1 VSAAKGAGSGKSGE
15 GRRLLGQILKANGV
29 VREGQI
35 QEALAEQRKH
45 GGLIGQCLVERNACS
60 KLDVA
65 RALAEQSGLEIVDLD
80 KAVPEKAALALVDA
94 TAAHTFGVLPLR
106 VEGKTLVVVISDPLN
121 TAVIEDLRF
130 TTGIDVRAALGE
142 EEKLKALVLK
152 HYGEEAS
159 LKDAIAEAA
168 RAVGGADVAAAASS
182 TPVVRL
188 LNSILHRA
196 IKDRASD
203 VHFEV
208 FDEEF
213 RIRYRVDGALY
224 EIEAPPSHLAL
235 PLVARIKVMS
245 DLDITETRMPQ
256 DGRIELSIDGRPV
269 DLRVATIPG
278 VVGEGCVM
286 RVLDRSAVSLDL
298 EALGLAPDDHEV
310 LTRLTQLPH
319 GIVLVTGPTGSGKT
333 TTLYAMLQEANQP
346 DIKII
351 TTEDPVEY
359 DIEGIVQ
366 VPVNEDIGV
375 TYARV
380 LRTVLRQDPDKILI
394 GEIRDGET
402 ASVAVEAS
410 LTGHTVFSTLHTND
424 APSTITRLI
433 DMGVEPF
440 MITATLEAVV
450 AQRLVRTVC
459 PDCRTT
465 YVPEEEILMELGA
478 DAARLS
484 EATFHYGKGCDRCH
498 HTGYRGRTGVFE
510 IMTLDDAIRS
520 AILARA
526 STQEIREAAIRAGM
540 RTLRESGVAALVAG
554 RTTVEEVLR
563 ETQA

>member
-1 VSAAKGAGSGKSGE
+1 VSAGTDKAG
-15 GRRLLGQILKANGV
+15 GRRLLGQILKARGT
-29 VREGQI
+29 VREAQI
-35 QEALAEQRKH
+35 QEALAAQRKH
-45 GGLIGQCLVERNACS
+45 GGLIGQCLVELKHCS

-65 RALAEQSGLEIVDLD
+65 RALAEQAGLEIVDLD
-80 KAVPEKAALALVDA
+80 KVVPEKAALALVDA
-94 TAAHTFGVLPLR
+94 SAAHTYGVLPLR
-106 VEGKTLVVVISDPLN
+106 VEGRTLVVAISDPLN
-121 TAVIEDLRF
+121 SAVIEDLRF
-130 TTGIDVRAALGE
+130 TTGVDVRAALGE

-168 RAVGGADVAAAASS
+168 RAVSGSDVEAAASS

-208 FDEEF
+208 FDAEF

-224 EIEAPPSHLAL
+224 EIEAPPAHLAL

-286 RVLDRSAVSLDL
+286 RVLDRTAVSLDL
-298 EALGLAPDDHEV
+298 EALGLQAEDR
-310 LTRLTQLPH
+310 LRLKRLTELPH

-333 TTLYAMLQEANQP
+333 TTLYAMLSEANQP

-366 VPVNEDIGV
+366 VPINEDIGV

-424 APSTITRLI
+424 APSTVTRLI

-450 AQRLVRTVC
+450 AQRLLRTVC
-459 PDCRTT
+459 PDCKTS
-465 YVPEEEILMELGA
+465 YVPEDDILAELGA
-478 DAARLS
+478 DASRL
-484 EATFHYGKGCDRCH
+484 ADAQFHYGKGCERCH

-510 IMTLDDAIRS
+510 IMTVDDEIRA

-526 STQEIREAAIRAGM
+526 STLEIREAAVRGGM
-540 RTLRESGVAALVAG
+540 RSLREAGLDALIAG
-554 RTTVEEVLR
+554 RTTIEEVLR
-563 ETQA
+563 ETAR